1 MSVKRTGA
9 LGRGLDAL
17 FEQTAEQAKVSVI
30 PDESGEIKTIDSE
43 DAVYYIDITDII
55 PNSSQPRKSFDESK
69 IDELAE
75 SIKTYGLIQPIILRK
90 NETQAPEKYEIVAGE
105 RRWRA
110 ATKAG
115 LKKIPALVRKFTE
128 KENMIAAVIENMQ
141 REDLNPIE
149 EAMAFEQIMTKYEMT
164 QFEVSSIVGKSRP
177 YITNSIRLLKLPDA
191 IKNFVSEKKIS
202 GAHARTLLAI
212 EDENVQ
218 VSLAEKVSREGISVR
233 ELEKIVN
240 DYTDKS
246 KSEKKKKI
254 RSQDSIRC
262 EKELSRILGY
272 KIKVSDSNK
281 KGKIEIKYKST
292 EEFNK
297 IVEMLKSLGD

>member
-218 VSLAEKVSREGISVR
+218 VSLAEKVSQEGISVR

-246 KSEKKKKI
+246 KSEKKKKV
-254 RSQDSIRC
+254 RSQESIRC

-297 IVEMLKSLGD
+297 IVEMLKSLSN

>member
-177 YITNSIRLLKLPDA
+177 YITNAIRLLKLPDA

-202 GAHARTLLAI
+202 GAHARTLLTI

-218 VSLAEKVSREGISVR
+218 VSLAEKVSQEGISVR

-246 KSEKKKKI
+246 KSEKKKKV
-254 RSQDSIRC
+254 RSQESIRC

-297 IVEMLKSLGD
+297 IVEMLKSLSN

>member
-177 YITNSIRLLKLPDA
+177 YITNAIRLLKLPDA

-218 VSLAEKVSREGISVR
+218 VSLAEKVSQEGISVR

-246 KSEKKKKI
+246 KSEKKKKV
-254 RSQDSIRC
+254 RSQESIRC

-297 IVEMLKSLGD
+297 IVEMLKSLSN